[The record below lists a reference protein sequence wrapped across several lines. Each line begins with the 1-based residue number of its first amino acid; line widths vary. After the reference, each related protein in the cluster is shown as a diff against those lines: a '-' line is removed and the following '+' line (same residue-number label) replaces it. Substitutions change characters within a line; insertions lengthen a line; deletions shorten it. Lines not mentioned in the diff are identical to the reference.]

1 MTIIYIV
8 SALVVVLLLYFLLNR
23 FKTNKKQ
30 TDNQET
36 EVKHETDSETP
47 IESPVV
53 HKKEETDLPESPE
66 IEFGERPEISR
77 YNKWLN
83 PPNGFIEME
92 HGVVD
97 DEPKQPLQKEK
108 YFTLMNSIAFT
119 NSGSRPSNQDTYF
132 EGENLFIVCDGVGG
146 AAYGDVASK
155 LACNSFADYFKNNQS
170 NIYGY
175 AFLNEALKYTISNF
189 QETENQH
196 PEMKG
201 MATTIVLVNFDKFGA
216 IVAWLGDSRLYHIRN
231 GEILFVTEDHSLI
244 NDLRK
249 QGNTDEEKL
258 KNIRSYITKSLSAK
272 TETEFSFQEIESA
285 KIQKGDYFF
294 LCTDGVRENIT
305 DEILCNE
312 LNTQNSL
319 EQKAQKIFSLCEGK
333 TRDNFT
339 FQIIEI

>member
-1 MTIIYIV
+1 MTTLYIT
-8 SALVVVLLLYFLLNR
+8 SAIVIVLLLYFLVTR
-23 FKTNKKQ
+23 SRADKKQ
-30 TDNQET
+30 TDNPQT
-36 EVKHETDSETP
+36 EVEHEPVLET
-47 IESPVV
+47 SVV
-53 HKKEETDLPESPE
+53 HKKDEPELPEKPE
-66 IEFGERPEISR
+66 IEFLERPEISK
-77 YNKWLN
+77 YNKWLH
-83 PPNGFIEME
+83 PSDGFMEME

-97 DEPKQPLQKEK
+97 EEPKQPLQKEK

-155 LACNSFADYFKNNQS
+155 LASTSIADYFEQNPS

-175 AFLNEALKYTISNF
+175 AYLNEALQYTIRNF
-189 QETENQH
+189 QETENEH

-201 MATTIVLVNFDKFGA
+201 MASTIVLVNFDKFGA

-231 GEILFVTEDHSLI
+231 GEILFVTKDHSLI

-249 QGNTDEEKL
+249 QGDTDEEKL
-258 KNIRSYITKSLSAK
+258 SNIRNYITKSLSAK
-272 TETEFSFQEIESA
+272 TETEFSFQGIESA

-294 LCTDGVRENIT
+294 LCTDGVLENIT
-305 DEILCNE
+305 EEILCTE

-319 EQKAQKIFSLCEGK
+319 EQKAQNIFSLCEGK